1 MANHNAK
8 VQPVR
13 TKPIRTTWLKNALSS
28 VGSTS
33 KSVLKEYAPTF
44 SGAVDSGADLVR
56 SMRTSVVGT
65 SRGTTGTN
73 LAQNKY
79 VKLANTAFKNALE
92 DIKTGH
98 LTGNDERAMS
108 SMMSDNGFDDLFNE
122 NSSGGVTF
130 GDEDGGAAN
139 VTMNY
144 VNAGGSA
151 EAFTSLS
158 SSISKQTELS
168 LKTAKAQTDAFV
180 SLTSAQFFQNQQI
193 GGQILSHLGAIEKN
207 LASLVE
213 YNTSN
218 MNKFIESSIAYYDKM
233 GQSMTG
239 NGKNGEEKSPSD
251 NPDYIGNVIGSDGRF
266 DFGGY
271 KKYVTSRLKQNLSNS
286 EFGMIT
292 SIMDENTLKQ
302 LAANPLSMGASILTQ
317 WAMPEVIGTTIKGM
331 DSALNNM
338 MPNIMKK
345 LGDWGNQ
352 QSSGIARK
360 LIGTVAKSMGLD
372 TERRNFIDK
381 ERDIHV
387 NMDAVPFD
395 GETKLAITNTI
406 TRELSQQ
413 TIYLKFIAEHMN
425 GAGAGIKGQKR
436 LESNQ
441 AALAEMQGYRTA
453 GFDTRTNQYVT
464 KNQLDD
470 NILKSLTKSV
480 TDAFNNTDFGKAI
493 TATINKQT
501 DEDTKKQL
509 ERMQEQLYVFM
520 NKVYGDDKVDL
531 TSHNGRITL
540 DLKGAVKNFGGSDD
554 AKDTFIKIL
563 NDLATVDPV
572 SFNSFQTGQIRSSIA
587 RDAKIKE
594 MTKNPTRSGI
604 LQTDLF
610 ERKGKDGKVMSIDQL
625 LEEQAKKLADAGQ
638 KKSKYDEVN
647 VREAISSDVFA
658 NQTNMK
664 FMDMLRNSSMQSLN
678 NIGSAFLSGDSQG
691 VVDSIGKMFSDAAM
705 TVADAFNEKFFTPM
719 HDKIFGVKDEDGFSR
734 GGAISDMKN
743 VLQDSFLEM
752 QHRLT
757 GKPYKDSSGQEHK
770 KSEDSVFG
778 TIKEGILEKFF
789 GKKAVDENGNPTGK
803 REKLG
808 IFSKITDSI
817 KQSFADWHN
826 AIFGEDREQLNK
838 DNVMKAMQDSLK
850 DKLPNAM
857 MGGFAGGAAGLASG
871 GLLGAMIGGPIG
883 GVILGS
889 AVGFASK
896 SEKFQKLIFGDQD
909 KDNGIINKKTQQFIK
924 DNKTALVGGAAL
936 GGLKGALLGGGGFL
950 GTLVGGPVAGAIL
963 GMATTTT
970 LKSKAFHDFLFGD
983 EEHGRLGVIKSF
995 KNVMAHNKERKDA
1008 AGLDLTG
1015 KTVGMGATGAAAGA
1029 LSVSLLSQIGF
1040 MPAMLSAAGP
1050 VGGAIV
1056 GLGLAI
1062 KGQSDTFSRWLFG
1075 NKKPKDSPEYQ
1086 AGVLGQLGNAL
1097 QVYVLQPFKHTT
1109 EEIATDIG
1117 ITFRHK
1123 ILGSIENAIEPI
1135 GIAVSDAA
1143 YAVKKKATSL
1153 LNWVGRGIM
1162 DKIADPFVNLVK
1174 TTVLQPFQALGTN
1187 VAKLTYNVAK
1197 QTALLPFRALD
1208 AVVHVITSPVTNVV
1222 KKIFHPIKGAK
1233 WLMNTIANAFELA
1246 TGKSLDPL
1254 RNLMDKWTK
1263 KAKNIFFGALKS
1275 PFKLVGGLVGGVAKG
1290 VGFAANAVD
1299 NIGETG
1305 ALKKMEKGGLFDEAD
1320 LRSKYKKEV
1329 QKNGQTQSFDE
1340 WKDNYIKSKDKNGY
1354 TYLEKLKK
1362 RYENEKERGNVKTVN
1377 GEVQGFDA
1385 WREDY
1390 MRQDFRGRLKAQ
1402 NDQYEAEK
1410 GKAELQ
1416 KIQNKKT
1423 EYNQKKIL
1431 KYTGNSQWEDTVENR
1446 AMAEARAGKKIKWR
1460 GEAKNAN
1467 TIDETAGMDAEQI
1480 AKGDQSKMT
1489 NSARQVSILQQI
1501 LNVIQHKNPDG
1512 SKKEDK
1518 NTAKGLYNGQSKE
1531 DQERLKHGEKDTETS
1546 SKEEKAETD
1555 EEGNS
1560 KNHSRFS
1567 SAQFMT
1573 GTKMKKWSLGRR
1585 YLQANHMV
1593 PDEELETMS
1602 EREVQSTLKKYG
1614 VDATT
1619 LSEYGKKAGVGGKLE
1634 NTIYSIFGKLSG
1646 KGYAEGTDDAKE
1658 GYSVV
1663 GEAGRPE
1670 IVWTNKGD
1678 KVYSDKRKPL
1688 RVEIVSYAK
1697 DAVGKFVKY
1706 IKDSAKKLTGGGS
1719 GTDATPGESNARI
1732 AADAYS
1738 QIDDG
1743 EAAENNE
1750 VPAGAQL
1757 ALPMHGYTDNDG
1769 QTDTTLPSVLGNPE
1783 LAVIKSKQE
1792 TREKAMDAAKTAEE
1806 QQQEKEAEKQRS
1818 LGGKLL
1824 DGIKNIAAN
1833 TKEQVKSSAGFFKD
1847 WLLMFGKKGLIG
1859 AGIIAGLTFLNKTG
1873 LLQKLVDFI
1882 GNVASVIPTALS
1894 KITEDVQWQVDNRA
1908 NTNGQSAEDELND
1921 TLDSVNELRKG
1932 NILGFLTNKNGE
1944 ADHLTA
1950 AKAKFLR
1957 NTLKKPIKWGI
1968 KLGKGLK
1975 KGFSFGRKAFKYGVN
1990 GVKNGVRGVR
2000 NFARN
2005 MSSANR
2011 AEDLGA
2017 AYEKYISPGGST
2029 IETAEGAVKNG
2040 GFDSGMVLDENYNKD
2055 FNIVNSYDDATLNMS
2070 PEYGD
2075 VIGADGEILA
2085 EGSDIMKSD
2094 AIPTDTFFG
2103 DNLDE
2108 VMTNIDGDAE
2118 ILSGDVVDAT
2128 GDVIT
2133 HADDAIVNG
2142 AKNVGSEVAE
2152 NTGLALYD
2160 PKFAAQQMAE
2170 DVAEK
2175 TVTGA
2180 SDDAVMK
2187 GAEGAIGKSFTK
2199 NADDVVEVVSGD
2211 VIDAGGKVL
2220 TSQADDIAEGGAKLA
2235 MESAGE
2241 TAEKSTSKMGKKI
2254 IKIVQEFFEK
2264 VGKKIGNS
2272 KWVTKVMEKL
2282 TKSKAFLSNS
2292 ILGKMVKKV
2301 TAFLGKHVGAA
2312 AATLGTSELAG
2323 ITIGALNGLTGAAR
2337 LFQVNKEEVDGTM
2350 KLISFA
2356 MGAFTGSTPG
2366 GIVDIVNEIT
2376 ASMCGFDLLNVAAC
2390 SAYKILAGDDKYEK
2404 LLDKQ
2409 SSFKSE
2415 YLDSRNEDLKTQ
2427 YETLQKAGL
2436 ADKWESE
2443 DAYIEAV
2450 NNGEVNG
2457 KYKSFQD
2464 YNSDENAS
2472 VMEKATKTVTNVAV
2486 KGFKGVKTFLFG
2498 DDGEEGYNGATGN
2511 RYVKNKDGTFTI
2523 YDKEGNLIGE
2533 VGDES
2538 NFQEDIVS
2546 SFGGENKK
2554 TGVVGKIR
2562 GMGKTLKNAAAKVG
2576 DGISAVVSDISKNA
2590 GKFASSAVK
2599 LTGKVWNFFT
2609 DHGMQQEGWELNDG
2623 TGMWYDNDGQL
2634 HNLNGDVVGD
2644 PITNEELSDLIRA
2657 NAVHSIVWH
2666 DRTGFEKFLG
2676 NAGDTIIK
2684 AGQGLWKKGGEVKD
2698 AIVSGLGKL
2707 KENAGKILTGVG
2719 TVIVAAPIAATLF
2732 FKKHRAVRYMCND
2745 GTYYQQKTM
2754 NTLKG
2759 AAGDQDSAGWYHF
2772 SASGDMLSDE
2782 PLTAEEMQSMVT
2794 TGAVTETSAMTSGL
2808 SEWVNDS
2815 VVPGF
2820 NKIKDKAVE
2829 SFTNGLKVIGD
2840 SAQKAIDWAGTKLAR
2855 AGRGLD
2861 RLGDNAHMFLFGGTQ
2876 VRLVANDGSYYVPND
2891 DGSGYAHYT
2900 INGSLMEDVVDSEIV
2915 DTLYDT
2921 GQLAREEYT
2930 EDNIL
2935 EKAGATL
2942 SDIRD
2947 TVGQAFSDGLAVVEK
2962 GISNTISAIGTFND
2976 SVEKYGLWTTITSP
2990 FKKSKTVGY
2999 YDPSG
3004 NYYVREGEK
3013 FTYYSQNGDVLEEN
3027 IDAEEIDSK
3036 MKAGLLV
3043 KGDVIKDSKAQE
3055 AVKSIQESA
3064 KKAWE
3069 KAKNIVT
3076 SGWEKFTNWITGGS
3090 GSGVE
3095 SKGTGGSF
3103 GIGTDDYGS
3112 LPEFT
3117 GGGSGFGSRKKEKS
3131 RRIFKRG
3138 GFGRKPVT
3146 PDRVNGHSYYAQTD
3160 TRWANDSYE
3169 YNNDGGTIG
3178 NSGCGPAA
3186 MSMVVSDMTGSAV
3199 DPTQMAMLAQAT
3211 GTRDNTGTNWNF
3223 ISGAASSFGLDSEQ
3237 RYAPSSSFVH
3247 NSLKNGNEVVLS
3259 GISTGT
3265 GTPYTS
3271 AGHYVVAVGEDAN
3284 GRIRVNDPR
3293 GKVYSRSYKPEDLMK
3308 YTGSAWSIGGHGSGV
3323 QYGNGG
3329 GFGRTTTPKA
3339 LSGNDRMDGTKTVN
3353 YTQTTSTK
3361 TTNKPKIN
3369 RASVARNASSG
3380 NDKLDALQQGSK
3392 YTPTT
3397 GTTSTDTS
3405 VSTINGFPYFYQ
3417 GDSRWKD
3424 NMYSSSGNKKFTIGT
3439 SGSGPTSMAM
3449 VLQSFGTS
3457 VTPAMTAQ
3465 YGVDNKY
3472 AIGGAL
3478 GTQYAYFPSISSK
3491 YNVTAT
3497 ELDLDG
3503 NKIKESLTDSNPVIA
3518 AVKSGSF
3525 SPTQKYVVLVGLK
3538 DGGVLIND
3546 PTNKRTS
3553 MRSYNPSIFKT
3564 QGYKLWSFK
3573 KNASAATSGDSTTG
3587 DSTLSSTTADGST
3600 TTNANTSTVLDKI
3613 STVFSELGNR
3623 AMTGALTGQWDT
3635 DFSNVFSN
3643 NTSSSSTSS
3652 SSSTVSTSATTLT
3665 GNADTEKI
3673 YNYLVGTA
3681 GMTPY
3686 GAAGLMGNLEAESGM
3701 NPKAVEQL
3709 LAGKIGTNDDQYTSD
3724 IDSGKISKAEF
3735 LNPLPGKV
3743 YGYGLAQWTT
3753 EGRKEGLYD
3762 LAKSRNTSIGDL
3774 GTQLDWLLEEMKS
3787 GYSTVYSALKTATS
3801 VQDASNIVL
3810 HKFEGAADQSTSVEN
3825 ARGSKGQAW
3834 YNKYAAASGS
3844 KGGFGI
3850 RFLRA
3855 INKLTGGRGVNK
3867 LLNRMR
3873 GGKGA
3878 TAADAREAI
3887 VGWMLCIIGQ
3897 NTYTQSGDRSRVME
3911 GVDGHGFGD
3920 CSSTCCKIYETTVGK
3935 VIGSYTG
3942 DMIDAGTVVEGDN
3955 SQMGTYPDESKMLP
3969 GDLIFYYSHG
3979 SSGECGHVEM
3989 YIGNGNLAGHGS
4001 GTGPKIHEIKAY
4013 QDSRTGAGYGTWIRV
4028 VRYLNESDTYNVNA
4042 PDKSKY
4048 KVQNTFTDGKGKS
4061 SNGKNTG
4068 ATSSVTGNTNSTSTG
4083 SSASTS
4089 SNNALDKVSTIFSE
4103 LGNRAMN
4110 GALTGTFD
4118 TDFSSVFSNNSG
4130 STSTSG
4136 TTNASSSSA
4145 INGEF
4150 SKYTFTDAQ
4159 KKYIAR
4165 TITRENGGDD
4175 YATNLDSA
4183 SHMVNLNEV
4192 QKGNPATGDAL
4203 YNMVKNSGWYGHYDD
4218 NDFPAYAMN
4227 PPQGVYDA
4235 ISEVMEKGNRTL
4247 PRYVTEYDM
4256 FPLDAAISGHWGN
4269 GSSEDRSQY
4278 VKHKTL
4284 ISQNPSRFN
4293 YGGAKYTF
4301 YKFLGDKGD
4310 VAGYYE
4316 QYYQKYKADDPRPDN
4331 VTPEPGGSG
4340 IGTRSHLADPKVLN
4354 KIAILRAQGDQSA
4367 ISSTRGYKPPRT
4379 TENNRAIARAERRDE
4394 RSKAYQQALDLQK
4407 QRKAG
4412 GRGAYVNNDSFS
4424 TSTGFSA
4431 TTSITEI
4438 MSRADNAK
4446 STGND
4451 TELLRCMLEILA
4463 IIAENTGKSVNG
4475 LSQATELLANLK
4487 GSTNVVVSGGSDT
4500 GTTQVLRS
4508 EGTKPT
4514 RNAQLAKKIAAGK

>member
-13 TKPIRTTWLKNALSS
+13 TRPIRTTWLKNALSS

-65 SRGTTGTN
+65 RRGTTGTN
-73 LAQNKY
+73 LTQNKY
-79 VKLANTAFKNALE
+79 VKLANSAFKNALE

-98 LTGNDERAMS
+98 LAGNDERAMS
-108 SMMSDNGFDDLFNE
+108 SMMSDNGFDDLFSE

-233 GQSMTG
+233 GQSMAG
-239 NGKNGEEKSPSD
+239 NGKTGEEKSPSD

-292 SIMDENTLKQ
+292 SMMDENMLKQ

-509 ERMQEQLYVFM
+509 EQMQEQLYIFM

-540 DLKGAVKNFGGSDD
+540 DLKGAVKNFGGTKE
-554 AKDTFIKIL
+554 AQDTFIKIL

-587 RDAKIKE
+587 RDAAIKE

-625 LEEQAKKLADAGQ
+625 LEEQAKKFADAGK

-719 HDKIFGVKDEDGFSR
+719 HDKIFGVKDDDGFSR

-789 GKKAVDENGNPTGK
+789 GKKEVDENGNPTGK

-826 AIFGEDREQLNK
+826 TIFGEDHEQLNK

-857 MGGFAGGAAGLASG
+857 MGGFAGGVAGLASG

-909 KDNGIINKKTQQFIK
+909 KDNGLINKKTQQFIK

-1015 KTVGMGATGAAAGA
+1015 KAVGMGATGAAAGA

-1153 LNWVGRGIM
+1153 LNWVGRGIV
-1162 DKIADPFVNLVK
+1162 DKIADPFVDLVK

-1254 RNLMDKWTK
+1254 RDLMDKWTK

-1362 RYENEKERGNVKTVN
+1362 RYENEKERGNLKTVN
-1377 GEVQGFDA
+1377 GEVQDFDA

-1410 GKAELQ
+1410 GQAKLQ

-1467 TIDETAGMDAEQI
+1467 TIDETAGMDADQI

-1531 DQERLKHGEKDTETS
+1531 DQERLKHGEKDTDTS

-1560 KNHSRFS
+1560 KNHGRFS

-1706 IKDSAKKLTGGGS
+1706 IKDSTKKLTAGGS
-1719 GTDATPGESNARI
+1719 SADATSGENNARI

-1757 ALPMHGYTDNDG
+1757 ALPMHGYTDQDG

-1859 AGIIAGLTFLNKTG
+1859 AGIIAGLAFLNKTG

-1882 GNVASVIPTALS
+1882 GNVASVIPAALS

-1921 TLDSVNELRKG
+1921 TLDSVNELTKG

-1968 KLGKGLK
+1968 KLGKAAYKYGIKPVVKGIKFLGKGLK
-1975 KGFSFGRKAFKYGVN
+1975 KGISFGRKAFKYGVN

-2000 NFARN
+2000 NFTRN

-2017 AYEKYISPGGST
+2017 AYERYTGAINANKVNAAGGST

-2040 GFDSGMVLDENYNKD
+2040 GSDSGIVLDDNYNRD
-2055 FNIVNSYDDATLNMS
+2055 FDIISSSNDATLNMS

-2085 EGSDIMKSD
+2085 EGSDIMKGD
-2094 AIPTDTFFG
+2094 AIQADTFFG

-2108 VMTNIDGDAE
+2108 VMTNIDGGAE

-2170 DVAEK
+2170 GAAEK

-2180 SDDAVMK
+2180 TDDAVVK
-2187 GAEGAIGKSFTK
+2187 GTEGAIGRSLTK

-2220 TSQADDIAEGGAKLA
+2220 SSQADDIAEGGAKLA

-2282 TKSKAFLSNS
+2282 TKSKAFLSNT

-2415 YLDSRNEDLKTQ
+2415 YLDSRNEDLKAQ

-2472 VMEKATKTVTNVAV
+2472 VMEKGTKAVTNAASGLV
-2486 KGFKGVKTFLFG
+2486 KGGKRLLFG
-2498 DDGEEGYNGATGN
+2498 EDGEEGYYGISGN
-2511 RYVKNKDGTFTI
+2511 KYVRNKDGTFTI
-2523 YDKEGNLIGE
+2523 YTKNKKGEYEYAGE

-2538 NFQEDIVS
+2538 NFKDDISGTFKEDKKSKGLVGHLKDGFGALAKVGKNIKNTVKGAAQQIGKAGDTLISSVKSGAKSFMDFFNKKDTTNSTDTAYYIKGTFDEWYDADGNRHNAAGEIIEEKAVTTKELKSLLSTGAVEKGKFDGASAYTKWSTHNREFVGNILDSLSSTASDIASKIGDTFNNVKTNISNGFDTFKKTVS
-2546 SFGGENKK
+2546 SFASNTMDYMLGQK
-2554 TGVVGKIR
+2554 TDVYIR
-2562 GMGKTLKNAAAKVG
+2562 RDDYSYYELNDDGKTYTHYNLNGGVLEESVDAEQVNSLLNKSLVYQDEKRVHPAIVTDFKNSLSNLDDLTGNVFSTAYDKVKG
-2576 DGISAVVSDISKNA
+2576 FWED
-2590 GKFASSAVK
+2590 
-2599 LTGKVWNFFT
+2599 LTGK
-2609 DHGMQQEGWELNDG
+2609 
-2623 TGMWYDNDGQL
+2623 
-2634 HNLNGDVVGD
+2634 
-2644 PITNEELSDLIRA
+2644 
-2657 NAVHSIVWH
+2657 
-2666 DRTGFEKFLG
+2666 
-2676 NAGDTIIK
+2676 
-2684 AGQGLWKKGGEVKD
+2684 
-2698 AIVSGLGKL
+2698 
-2707 KENAGKILTGVG
+2707 
-2719 TVIVAAPIAATLF
+2719 
-2732 FKKHRAVRYMCND
+2732 
-2745 GTYYQQKTM
+2745 
-2754 NTLKG
+2754 
-2759 AAGDQDSAGWYHF
+2759 
-2772 SASGDMLSDE
+2772 
-2782 PLTAEEMQSMVT
+2782 
-2794 TGAVTETSAMTSGL
+2794 
-2808 SEWVNDS
+2808 
-2815 VVPGF
+2815 
-2820 NKIKDKAVE
+2820 IKD
-2829 SFTNGLKVIGD
+2829 VID
-2840 SAQKAIDWAGTKLAR
+2840 
-2855 AGRGLD
+2855 
-2861 RLGDNAHMFLFGGTQ
+2861 
-2876 VRLVANDGSYYVPND
+2876 P
-2891 DGSGYAHYT
+2891 
-2900 INGSLMEDVVDSEIV
+2900 
-2915 DTLYDT
+2915 
-2921 GQLAREEYT
+2921 T
-2930 EDNIL
+2930 EDSYEVNSL
-2935 EKAGATL
+2935 DDL
-2942 SDIRD
+2942 
-2947 TVGQAFSDGLAVVEK
+2947 
-2962 GISNTISAIGTFND
+2962 
-2976 SVEKYGLWTTITSP
+2976 
-2990 FKKSKTVGY
+2990 KS
-2999 YDPSG
+2999 
-3004 NYYVREGEK
+3004 
-3013 FTYYSQNGDVLEEN
+3013 GDVLYDIVNGQYTYYKKNGSKFDKYSLNGQLVQKGIESEIIEEK
-3027 IDAEEIDSK
+3027 ILRGELKAAPEPKDKVGQDSLKEI
-3036 MKAGLLV
+3036 
-3043 KGDVIKDSKAQE
+3043 QE
-3055 AVKSIQESA
+3055 AASNA
-3064 KKAWE
+3064 WKKAKE
-3069 KAKNIVT
+3069 VAKNGWDAFVKWLDDIV
-3076 SGWEKFTNWITGGS
+3076 
-3090 GSGVE
+3090 
-3095 SKGTGGSF
+3095 
-3103 GIGTDDYGS
+3103 
-3112 LPEFT
+3112 
-3117 GGGSGFGSRKKEKS
+3117 GGGSGDSSSSKSSKPKVTTHVTNGKTYGGISGSYGVGPS
-3131 RRIFKRG
+3131 V
-3138 GFGRKPVT
+3138 KP
-3146 PDRVNGHSYYAQTD
+3146 DIVNGHSYYSQTD
-3160 TRWANDSYE
+3160 TRWANNRYE
-3169 YNNDGGTIG
+3169 YNNDGGTLG

-3186 MSMVVSDMTGSAV
+3186 MSMVVSDMTGDAV
-3199 DPTQMAMLAQAT
+3199 DPTKMADLAQAT

-3223 ISGAASSFGLDSEQ
+3223 ISNAASSFGLNSEQ
-3237 RYAPSSSFVH
+3237 RYSPSSSFVH

-3259 GISTGT
+3259 GTSTGT

-3293 GKVYSRSYKPEDLMK
+3293 GKAYSRSYKPEDLMK

-3323 QYGNGG
+3323 RYENGG

-3339 LSGNDRMDGTKTVN
+3339 LSGNDRMDGTKTVE
-3353 YTQTTSTK
+3353 YTQTTSST

-3392 YTPTT
+3392 YKPTT
-3397 GTTSTDTS
+3397 GSTVTDTS

-3503 NKIKESLTDSNPVIA
+3503 DKIKESLTDSNPVIA

-3587 DSTLSSTTADGST
+3587 DSTLSSTTTDGST

-3623 AMTGALTGQWDT
+3623 AMSGALTGQWDT

-3643 NTSSSSTSS
+3643 NSSSTSS
-3652 SSSTVSTSATTLT
+3652 SSSTVSTSATALT

-3787 GYSTVYSALKTATS
+3787 GYSSVYSALKTATS

-4028 VRYLNESDTYNVNA
+4028 VRYLNESETYNVNA

-4068 ATSSVTGNTNSTSTG
+4068 ATSSVTGNTNSASTG
-4083 SSASTS
+4083 SSTTTS

-4110 GALTGTFD
+4110 GVLTGTFD

-4136 TTNASSSSA
+4136 TTNTSSSSA
-4145 INGEF
+4145 ISGEF

-4278 VKHKTL
+4278 VKHQTL
-4284 ISQNPSRFN
+4284 VSQNPSRFSG
-4293 YGGAKYTF
+4293 GGAKYTF

-4340 IGTRSHLADPKVLN
+4340 VGTRSHLADPKVLN

-4367 ISSTRGYKPPRT
+4367 TSATRGYKPPRT
-4379 TENNRAIARAERRDE
+4379 TENTRAIARAERRDE

-4424 TSTGFSA
+4424 TSTGFSS
-4431 TTSITEI
+4431 TTSIAEI

-4451 TELLRCMLEILA
+4451 AELLRCMLEILA
-4463 IIAENTGKSVNG
+4463 IIAENTGKSANG